1 MTFLDEE
8 NVVELL
14 FFFQI
19 KRNTQGLCPHAAVSH
34 ELVVGE
40 LVFLSSNRFIFLPD
54 FRGRSQS
61 LSLTVHL
68 SKRKKKR
75 NIRPTE
81 RNARKFLSPPALD
94 FLPPCDFYTA
104 MARAANL
111 DLDARPPGRRVHR
124 RFARNEARRL
134 ATMAISQHTQGAF
147 AAIAPVAT
155 LNAPSRRDRCRA
167 SERRRRRRRRAGNAA
182 AVGSH
187 RIAGDPQREEGREGR
202 ELGKVT
208 PTTTT
213 TP

>member
-1 MTFLDEE
+1 LTFLDEE

-54 FRGRSQS
+54 FRERLQN
-61 LSLTVHL
+61 LSHSPPV
-68 SKRKKKR
+68 KKKMKP
-75 NIRPTE
+75 NVTP
-81 RNARKFLSPPALD
+81 AKFSAPPALD
-94 FLPPCDFYTA
+94 FLQPCDFYTA

>member
-94 FLPPCDFYTA
+94 FLQPCDFYTA

-111 DLDARPPGRRVHR
+111 DLDARP
-124 RFARNEARRL
+124 EEE
-134 ATMAISQHTQGAF
+134 S
-147 AAIAPVAT
+147 
-155 LNAPSRRDRCRA
+155 
-167 SERRRRRRRRAGNAA
+167 
-182 AVGSH
+182 
-187 RIAGDPQREEGREGR
+187 IAGSRATRPVVSPPWRLVSTHKGRSPRSRQSLRSTLLRGGTDAARVNDDDDDDDGLGMPQQ
-202 ELGKVT
+202 
-208 PTTTT
+208 
-213 TP
+213 